1 MQIRFYSLTL
11 ASSCLVACLGFTVPV
26 WGASITIGPIDAG
39 ATLTVNGSA
48 AVQNDVLNFA
58 DGETVTFVT
67 TFNAQAFEDVIESH
81 YDINV
86 AIHAVDYAV
95 HPGATINLDTDLG
108 YTAYDIFIITSA
120 DANTFFFDMN
130 SPPADDAVKII
141 GLHLMVPNAVI
152 DALGSSSHT
161 GTPRHLAE
169 VFYGTVESGGNLE
182 VATTCRSLAGS
193 SFNKL
198 VATQVKF
205 VTGCS
210 DDQDIMIQEL
220 YADYAETT
228 DTGSPGGG
236 WS

>member
-48 AVQNDVLNFA
+48 AVENDVLNFA

-130 SPPADDAVKII
+130 SPPADDA
-141 GLHLMVPNAVI
+141 
-152 DALGSSSHT
+152 LGSSSHT